1 LSVAQHVSA
10 GRLRALAV
18 TSARP
23 LALAPGLPTV
33 AESGLPGFEV
43 GTIIGVFAPAATSRA
58 DVQEKFLSIGVEVT
72 PGPPENLMALVKAD
86 TARFGKVIKDAG
98 IGRK

>member
-1 LSVAQHVSA
+1 LVVAQHASA

-23 LALAPGLPTV
+23 STL
-33 AESGLPGFEV
+33 
-43 GTIIGVFAPAATSRA
+43 AATSRPIIQSLNQFLQQLLESA

-72 PGPPENLMALVKAD
+72 PGPPENLTALVKAD
-86 TARFGKVIKDAG
+86 MARFGKVIKDAG
-98 IGRK
+98 IGSK